1 MNMRIVDESD
11 GTLVPHHY
19 EFVNMVLV
27 EDVPQ
32 SSVMDETIINFWE
45 NLDFNKLKEVA

>member
-1 MNMRIVDESD
+1 MRIVDESE

-19 EFVNMVLV
+19 EAVNMVLV

-32 SSVMDETIINFWE
+32 SNVRDEIIINFWE
-45 NLDFNKLKEVA
+45 NLDFSVLEAA